1 MGSNCREVTL
11 NFCKQKFSLLRY
23 QTSNSIEPSQARA
36 SISDVSLSENN
47 ICKVKQGFTCK
58 PRLPPRGGEAVAHID
73 RRRIAHCTA
82 CAVCDLMRGYS
93 LCLRR
98 QARFHANEV
107 SISSFASKRFNADL
121 SAFHC
126 SRCEP
131 CPSSDLSINAQATF
145 PRGGR
150 LRFSLTRK
158 MDFIFPFSKAKDIR
172 GRLRVRATAR
182 TLTEGEKIKVKN
194 PLS

>member
-1 MGSNCREVTL
+1 M
-11 NFCKQKFSLLRY
+11 
-23 QTSNSIEPSQARA
+23 
-36 SISDVSLSENN
+36 
-47 ICKVKQGFTCK
+47 
-58 PRLPPRGGEAVAHID
+58 RLPAETKASPWREAVAHKD

-131 CPSSDLSINAQATF
+131 CPSSVLSINAQATF

-150 LRFSLTRK
+150 LGF
-158 MDFIFPFSKAKDIR
+158 
-172 GRLRVRATAR
+172 RAAGASPRPTAHTVAR
-182 TLTEGEKIKVKN
+182 TLTEKEN
-194 PLS
+194 

>member
-1 MGSNCREVTL
+1 
-11 NFCKQKFSLLRY
+11 
-23 QTSNSIEPSQARA
+23 
-36 SISDVSLSENN
+36 
-47 ICKVKQGFTCK
+47 
-58 PRLPPRGGEAVAHID
+58 
-73 RRRIAHCTA
+73 
-82 CAVCDLMRGYS
+82 MRGYS

-107 SISSFASKRFNADL
+107 SISSFASKRFHADL

-131 CPSSDLSINAQATF
+131 CPSSVLSINAQATF

-158 MDFIFPFSKAKDIR
+158 MDFIFPFSKEKDIR
-172 GRLRVRATAR
+172 GRFSSSSHCTNPHRGSVPSSVLSINAQATFPRGGRLRLRAKPVHSHSVRYH
-182 TLTEGEKIKVKN
+182 LN
-194 PLS
+194 QYHLFQ

>member
-1 MGSNCREVTL
+1 
-11 NFCKQKFSLLRY
+11 
-23 QTSNSIEPSQARA
+23 
-36 SISDVSLSENN
+36 
-47 ICKVKQGFTCK
+47 
-58 PRLPPRGGEAVAHID
+58 
-73 RRRIAHCTA
+73 
-82 CAVCDLMRGYS
+82 MRGYS

-107 SISSFASKRFNADL
+107 SISSFASKRFHADL
-121 SAFHC
+121 SAFHR

-172 GRLRVRATAR
+172 GRFPSESHRTSRTKDSCTSRQTRQPFHPHPVRSHLNRYQLFQLYPPQNEPHQAR
-182 TLTEGEKIKVKN
+182 SAGAQERGIFKGEICGV
-194 PLS
+194 